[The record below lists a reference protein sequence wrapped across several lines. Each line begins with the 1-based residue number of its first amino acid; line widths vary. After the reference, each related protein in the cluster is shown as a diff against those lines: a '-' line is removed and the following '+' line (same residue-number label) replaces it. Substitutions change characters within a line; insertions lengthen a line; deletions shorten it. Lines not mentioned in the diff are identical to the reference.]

1 MSKVNYIDQRDTY
14 KLVEKLIS
22 GNYDD
27 VISMLKSI
35 VTDIVDMSQFD
46 IIGGRIW
53 ELEPAKESYRL
64 RFQYGK
70 FNKIPEEYE
79 IKIKEQPIL
88 KELTDKRVM
97 LSNETDFVLKQLGI
111 RLYSVVGVGEI
122 IKLKSGRYYE
132 YVIGFNAPEIHQ
144 TFFELLNIIAGVT
157 TKEIVNLRNTLRL
170 RREMDSTKRIRQDLA
185 KASEIQ
191 RQLLPPH
198 SIDFYDYDIYG
209 FCQPSEGVSGDYFDY
224 IVREDIEDDTL
235 GVVISDAA
243 SKGLPAAIQSLF
255 VSGAI
260 KMGLSYA
267 TRISDNFNKLN
278 TLVFDTFVYE
288 RFVTLFYCELTLS
301 QNRLVLYVNAGHPG
315 PIHYRPTTD
324 TVKTL
329 DPTGGIL
336 GILRQQKFGLENVR
350 MQKGDIMVLYTDGI
364 TEAMND
370 NDEFFG
376 EERIIE
382 IVRKNHKRSAKD
394 INLLILEAVQKFASD
409 SKYTDDRTIVVIK
422 RKTDDEMKDNNDNK
436 KN

>member
-1 MSKVNYIDQRDTY
+1 MKQVNYIDQRDTY

-22 GNYDD
+22 GTYTD
-27 VISMLKSI
+27 VFSMLKSI
-35 VTDIVDMSQFD
+35 VTDIVDLSHFE
-46 IIGGRIW
+46 INGGRIW
-53 ELEPAKESYRL
+53 ELDPEHESYRL

-88 KELTDKRVM
+88 KELTQKRVM

-111 RLYSVVGVGEI
+111 KLYSVIGVGEV

-157 TKEIVNLRNTLRL
+157 TKEIVNLRNALRL
-170 RREMDSTKRIRQDLA
+170 QQEMDSSKRIRQDLA

-198 SIDFYDYDIYG
+198 SIEFYDYDIFGY
-209 FCQPSEGVSGDYFDY
+209 CQPSEGVSGDYFDY
-224 IVREDIEDDTL
+224 IIREDIEDDTL
-235 GVVISDAA
+235 GIVISDAA

-278 TLVFDTFVYE
+278 TLIFDTFVYE

-336 GILRQQKFGLENVR
+336 GILRHQKFGLENVR

-370 NDEFFG
+370 DDELFG
-376 EERIIE
+376 EERLIE
-382 IVRKNHKRSAKD
+382 IIRKNHKKTAKE
-394 INLLILEAVQKFASD
+394 INLLILEAVQKFYSE

-422 RKTDDEMKDNNDNK
+422 RKTDDETSEKNN
-436 KN
+436 KNTN